1 MCKCHDMFCTCKS
14 TTKGTVIL
22 EKVQKLTDSEI
33 LDLYAFL
40 KHGSEDHQEWLLK
53 ALFHYF
59 KDTPKPDY
67 KT

>member
-1 MCKCHDMFCTCKS
+1 MNKCDSCYSENFLLLTRQNP
-14 TTKGTVIL
+14 
-22 EKVQKLTDSEI
+22 KVQKLTDSEI

-59 KDTPKPDY
+59 KDTPKPEY